1 LSGGTS
7 GPGDGGPATSAALYT
22 PLGVGADL
30 AGNLLIADAGSNR
43 IRVIGG

>member
-30 AGNLLIADAGSNR
+30 AGTRWSPTQEATESGWSAA
-43 IRVIGG
+43 